1 MNSIGGFTLVPPLLL
16 AGAPTADLPDISDP
30 KWKSSNHWVVMWM
43 DAAWS
48 SCVGSD
54 PISEGVSSS
63 DDSLVAEDR
72 SSSSDIHGCL
82 VS

>member
-1 MNSIGGFTLVPPLLL
+1 
-16 AGAPTADLPDISDP
+16 
-30 KWKSSNHWVVMWM
+30 MWM

-72 SSSSDIHGCL
+72 SSSSDIYGCL